1 MKKAKLIIVSLGM
14 LCLLTGCGEKKLHC
28 TLKESDQET
37 SVTFIFDSKDKIKSG
52 NMNIVFKVDE
62 DTSDE
67 ELNEGIKVL
76 QDSYKEM
83 GFETKASKGENSVT
97 ISMNFKANQLNDLF
111 GDNVDIDTGYD
122 ALKTEIE
129 EEGATC
135 K

>member
-14 LCLLTGCGEKKLHC
+14 LCLLTGCGEKKLNC

-37 SVTFIFDSKDKIKSG
+37 SVTFVFDSKDKIKSG
-52 NMNIVFKVDE
+52 NMNIVFKVSE

-67 ELNEGIKVL
+67 ELDEGIKLL
-76 QDSYKEM
+76 QDSYKEL
-83 GFETKASKGENSVT
+83 GFETKASKGEKSVT
-97 ISMNFKANQLNDLF
+97 ISLNFKADQLSELF
-111 GDNVDIDTGYD
+111 GNNVDIDTGYD
-122 ALKTEIE
+122 DIKSEIE